1 MLSPIYMLTYISLS
15 SSESLAFCLKASWQ
29 LLLSS
34 ADPSFLWHWRRR
46 TSLPGRAACPG
57 EQLSPWQSLLCQV
70 LLEPRRVGS
79 EQVQTCT
86 LSITLHASPEPHSLP
101 QPR

>member
-34 ADPSFLWHWRRR
+34 ADPSLFG
-46 TSLPGRAACPG
+46 TGGDEPPA
-57 EQLSPWQSLLCQV
+57 WQSCLSWGAAQSLAGPTV
-70 LLEPRRVGS
+70 PGAAGAKEGLE
-79 EQVQTCT
+79 
-86 LSITLHASPEPHSLP
+86 
-101 QPR
+101 